1 MFIAAQEMRLKAFEA
16 HQERKDAQS
25 QTPVTSTHSFSSP
38 SLLLLSKP
46 SLQRYQ
52 HHLYQPDVY
61 EHIRV
66 VRVDGSLHV
75 NPRQLNESLE
85 FLASWKKLSD
95 VLISETFYHKS
106 KDINI
111 ILNASSRI
119 ERENAVRNILHPLL
133 IARNADQLRSF
144 IRSGFQIP
152 KTTNISDLPI
162 RCILIT

>member
-1 MFIAAQEMRLKAFEA
+1 MK
-16 HQERKDAQS
+16 
-25 QTPVTSTHSFSSP
+25 
-38 SLLLLSKP
+38 
-46 SLQRYQ
+46 YQ

-95 VLISETFYHKS
+95 VLISEIFYHKS

-111 ILNASSRI
+111 MLNASSRI

-152 KTTNISDLPI
+152 KTTNISEIVEWFPTLFNLNPGTDLWDSVLTKETQGGYVYNIPMLFVLI
-162 RCILIT
+162 NILTIPC